1 MRAQQLPRIIFS
13 LSDFY
18 KNKFNEFYSKYNVT
32 IKKLGK
38 TSTKKRIHKCIKF
51 NKNKIINII
60 LCPEGTFDDIVYF
73 INFAN
78 INLNFTNLKI
88 YLSIHP
94 LINKKKIMQY
104 LNNNATN
111 KINILSISTKL
122 QPTNTFSL
130 YSGSSTVI
138 KHIAKGFIPLYLD
151 RSFDEANPLSDFIS
165 YIPKITPT
173 SKFSV
178 FLENFHKKFVNN
190 KYLYQSELF
199 KISQLIEPLDKNLLN
214 KIFN

>member
-1 MRAQQLPRIIFS
+1 
-13 LSDFY
+13 
-18 KNKFNEFYSKYNVT
+18 
-32 IKKLGK
+32 
-38 TSTKKRIHKCIKF
+38 
-51 NKNKIINII
+51 
-60 LCPEGTFDDIVYF
+60 
-73 INFAN
+73 
-78 INLNFTNLKI
+78 
-88 YLSIHP
+88 
-94 LINKKKIMQY
+94 MQY

-151 RSFDEANPLSDFIS
+151 RSFDEANPLSDFIT

-178 FLENFHKKFVNN
+178 FLKTFT
-190 KYLYQSELF
+190 
-199 KISQLIEPLDKNLLN
+199 KNL
-214 KIFN
+214 